1 MEFSFSELVQR
12 CGLPHYTVR
21 YRVMALGLGRKVNQK
36 LRLFSDSDVEKIVN
50 FRERNE
56 DASVCSTGNGRRF
69 YRKKDGRDNR
79 RTRGSS

>member
-36 LRLFSDSDVEKIVN
+36 LRLFTIEDVEKVVN
-50 FRERNE
+50 FT
-56 DASVCSTGNGRRF
+56 D
-69 YRKKDGRDNR
+69 RKQSK
-79 RTRGSS
+79 